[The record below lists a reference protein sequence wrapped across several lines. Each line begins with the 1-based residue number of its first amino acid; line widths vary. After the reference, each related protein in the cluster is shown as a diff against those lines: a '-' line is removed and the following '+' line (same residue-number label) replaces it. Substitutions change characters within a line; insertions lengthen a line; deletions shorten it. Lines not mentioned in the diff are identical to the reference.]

1 MVHSAWLR
9 PRRLGPGHQVR
20 SANGLCGGGRG
31 TFLFPIRL
39 ALLSAGLTLSPLGS
53 PRPMHP
59 RLVMLEA
66 MPVAG
71 HDKPLPGPQLR
82 NQIAKLN
89 YLLSRR
95 TVRLTYAL
103 RNRSMTSTH

>member
-1 MVHSAWLR
+1 
-9 PRRLGPGHQVR
+9 
-20 SANGLCGGGRG
+20 
-31 TFLFPIRL
+31 
-39 ALLSAGLTLSPLGS
+39 
-53 PRPMHP
+53 MHP
-59 RLVMLEA
+59 RLVMLVA

-71 HDKPLPGPQLR
+71 HDKPLPGQQLR